1 METYYAYINGMDISG
16 NLVTCLQF
24 DERVKVLS
32 EIRTQWFAL
41 GQTEGN

>member
-1 METYYAYINGMDISG
+1 MDGSG

-32 EIRTQWFAL
+32 EIRKQWFTL